1 MRIDILTLFPQ
12 MFQSVLGSSI
22 LKRACE
28 TVVHPD
34 DPSRQRPPVVS
45 YHLHDIRSYSTDKHQ
60 KVDRPPYG
68 GGPGMVIQCQ
78 PVWDAVQA
86 VEALVSEPALRI
98 FLSPE
103 GRRLDQTLVEKL
115 AGEQRLLLIVGHY
128 EGIDQ
133 RVVDRLAPLE
143 AISIG
148 DYVLTGGE
156 LAAMV
161 LIDAVSRFIDGVVGS
176 QENVLEDSITSGLL
190 QHPLYTRPADF
201 REFSVPEILRS
212 GNHGAIERWRRH
224 QSLRITLEK
233 RPDLLAKADLTSN
246 DLAFL
251 QSLGWASP
259 NSQD

>member
-133 RVVDRLAPLE
+133 RVVDRLAPRPH
-143 AISIG
+143 AQRDAG
-148 DYVLTGGE
+148 QRHGHGQE
-156 LAAMV
+156 LAHGQPV
-161 LIDAVSRFIDGVVGS
+161 EGDEPELRVGPTHEFDREAEYRVKQ
-176 QENVLEDSITSGLL
+176 QEQTRY
-190 QHPLYTRPADF
+190 HTTTTRPA
-201 REFSVPEILRS
+201 
-212 GNHGAIERWRRH
+212 
-224 QSLRITLEK
+224 
-233 RPDLLAKADLTSN
+233 
-246 DLAFL
+246 
-251 QSLGWASP
+251 
-259 NSQD
+259 